1 MFAGSHTVLPSIRY
15 HAAFTCL
22 LPPFLPTAMLRLM
35 VVIPLNV
42 AYVETASGSRLRKS
56 QEPSAGPRWTRSLLN
71 KDAEERELSLVG
83 LQQIDQKAH
92 RPGEAFIQAVYT
104 FKDPGT
110 SLEFLGK

>member
-1 MFAGSHTVLPSIRY
+1 MWLMWKLPQVVSSGNLRN
-15 HAAFTCL
+15 L
-22 LPPFLPTAMLRLM
+22 LQ
-35 VVIPLNV
+35 
-42 AYVETASGSRLRKS
+42 GH
-56 QEPSAGPRWTRSLLN
+56 GGTRSLLN

-104 FKDPGT
+104 FKNPGT